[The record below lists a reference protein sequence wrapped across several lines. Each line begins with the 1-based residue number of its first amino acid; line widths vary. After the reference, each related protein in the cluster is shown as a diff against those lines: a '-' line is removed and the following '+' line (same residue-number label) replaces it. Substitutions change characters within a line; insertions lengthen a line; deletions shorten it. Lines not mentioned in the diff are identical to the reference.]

1 MPDWLPRAALTV
13 AIVILGVLATLWVAM
28 RLRTLIFIVF
38 ISVFVAV
45 ALDPAAQYL
54 TRRGWSRRLAA
65 GTVFF
70 GAALMFFGFVAALV
84 PLFVD
89 QAAEL
94 AENLPGYVENV
105 QEFIDRSD
113 AVDVDLIDPQIAD
126 QLENLG
132 DLLGQYA
139 TRVAGGIFAVSNT
152 VFGAIFQ
159 MVTIALFSYYIVAEG
174 PRFRRTVLSFLPPRR
189 QREVLQIWE
198 IAVEKTGGYVYSRLV
213 LAAVAGSFTA
223 LVLGLLGVP
232 YPVALGLWVGVLSQF
247 VPVVGTYIA
256 AVLPVIVALTVSPPT
271 ALWVLIALVAYQ
283 QLENFVVAP
292 RITARA
298 MAIHPAVSIGAV
310 IAGASLLGG
319 VGAVLAL
326 PVAATVQ
333 AFISTAIHRHD
344 LIEAELLAEDP
355 PRSRTDAPVED

>member
-1 MPDWLPRAALTV
+1 MAF
-13 AIVILGVLATLWVAM
+13 VILGVLATLWVAM

-54 TRRGWSRRLAA
+54 ARRGWSRRLAA
-65 GTVFF
+65 GTVFL
-70 GAALMFFGFVAALV
+70 GAAVLFVGFVAALV
-84 PLFVD
+84 PLFIT
-89 QAAEL
+89 QAADL
-94 AENLPGYVENV
+94 AENLPEYVENV
-105 QEFIDRSD
+105 QDFLDRSD
-113 AVDVDLIDPQIAD
+113 VLDIDLIDPQIAG

-132 DLLGQYA
+132 DLLGDYG
-139 TRVAGGIFAVSNT
+139 TRVAGGIFAVGNT
-152 VFGAIFQ
+152 VFGAVFQ

-189 QREVLQIWE
+189 QREALQIWE
-198 IAVEKTGGYVYSRLV
+198 IAVEKTGGYVYSRLL
-213 LAAVAGSFTA
+213 LAAVAASFTA
-223 LVLGLLGVP
+223 VVLGLLGVP
-232 YPVALGLWVGVLSQF
+232 YPIALGLWVGVLSQF
-247 VPVVGTYIA
+247 VPVIGTYIA

-271 ALWVLIALVAYQ
+271 ALWVLVALVAYQ

-326 PVAATVQ
+326 PVAATIQ
-333 AFISTAIHRHD
+333 AFISTAIHRHE
-344 LIEAELLAEDP
+344 LIDAELLTEDP
-355 PRSRTDAPVED
+355 PKSRPDDPAVE